1 MKKTILFLLC
11 LSLMGCA
18 SLKESTQKGKA
29 PGGYPTGYQKSTV
42 YDFPDIPIPRELKLD
57 IKRSLVFESATI
69 KAGVLVYKGR
79 ISPLSLFNFFA
90 KKMIETGWSL
100 RSYFK
105 YGKFI
110 GLFSKPN
117 KDCVIRIVDKGFTTE
132 AFIWVIP
139 RRSPAAPVPGGGE
152 EIIKP

>member
-1 MKKTILFLLC
+1 MKKFFIILLA

-18 SLKESTQKGKA
+18 TLRGKEKAGRGSKGYNTA
-29 PGGYPTGYQKSTV
+29 YQKSTA

-69 KAGVLVYKGR
+69 KAGLLVYKAR
-79 ISPLSLFNFFA
+79 VKALSLFNFFA
-90 KKMIETGWSL
+90 KKMVENGWNL

-110 GLFSKPN
+110 ALFSKPN
-117 KDCVIRIVDKGFTTE
+117 KDCVIRIVDKGFITE

-139 RRSPAAPVPGGGE
+139 RASSNGPSAPGE